1 MIQHKRVDRGQLA
14 AFLKDVAGRLERPAH
29 LYLIGESA
37 LVLAGA
43 REATEEKFVYTA
55 SAADIAALAKA
66 IAASASASGTGI
78 EVQAES
84 PAEVV
89 PTPDGAESRARSL
102 EEWQAGPLKVSVYDP
117 YGAAI
122 RLVAR
127 GDEPD
132 YHAVVGYMR
141 LGWMTMEELD
151 RLVET
156 LIARFTK
163 ETIAQDPEEFRRK
176 LKGLRQMWRAD
187 VSRRAG
193 QPVWQETPRGDTLTN
208 T

>member
-14 AFLKDVAGRLERPAH
+14 AFLKDVAGRLTRPVH

-55 SAADIAALAKA
+55 SPSDRAALDKA
-66 IAASASASGTGI
+66 VATSASGIGI

-89 PTPDGAESRARSL
+89 PTPDGAESRARPIA
-102 EEWQAGPLKVSVYDP
+102 EWQAGPLEVSVYDP

-151 RLVET
+151 RIVET